1 MKKVVI
7 GEELDI
13 IIKKSLDILCD
24 TVGSTLGPKGNN
36 SIISSSSL
44 PAFVTDD
51 GVTLARN
58 IESDDACVNSIL
70 EILKEAS
77 IRTDEI
83 VGDGTTTTLVLLKAI
98 MSNAND
104 LIHCGMSRYEV
115 KKELENEEKM
125 IEDLIIKESFKPDDN
140 ALKNIATTSSKSEK
154 IGETIYQVVKKIRNI
169 AGVTITT
176 SNKEETCVKYFKGYE
191 FDTNLAS
198 PFFFKGTSS
207 IKLKNPY
214 VLVTSESIYDI
225 EKLSNLI
232 NKSFVD
238 KRNLLIFAADYDED
252 VINQVLSFNYDND
265 LKIYLLKNPEFGKRQ
280 YLLMSDLLE
289 ICNCKEYKNQFSYD
303 NVGVVKEIV
312 INKDKTYV
320 YFDNNL
326 ADYIE
331 ENKSNLEYINDE
343 FDINY
348 YERRISMLSDGLATI
363 EVGGKTISEARENK
377 MHYDDAI
384 HATYSALEGVNIGA
398 GYTYL
403 KISSILEDNCILKN
417 ALCVPF
423 RQILK
428 NAGLDVNTIEK
439 NVTFDFKK
447 IYNVKVDDYE
457 GIDSPSVLDST
468 KVLIQSLKTAVS
480 IANILLSTGSLIINE
495 QIKNIDIDHDI
506 NI

>member
-1 MKKVVI
+1 MKKVVM
-7 GEELDI
+7 GEELDK
-13 IIKKSLDILCD
+13 IIKEALDILCD
-24 TVGSTLGPKGNN
+24 TVGATLGPKGNN
-36 SIISSSSL
+36 SIISSSTL

-58 IESDDACVNSIL
+58 IESDDPCVNSVL

-77 IRTDEI
+77 IKTDEI

-98 MSNAND
+98 MSNASN
-104 LIHCGMSRYEV
+104 LICGGMSRYEV
-115 KKELENEEKM
+115 KKTLENGEKT

-140 ALKNIATTSSKSEK
+140 SLKNIAITSSKSEK
-154 IGETIYQVVKKIRNI
+154 IGETIYQVVKKIKNI

-176 SNKEETCVKYFKGYE
+176 SNKEETYVKYFKGYE

-198 PFFFKGTSS
+198 PFFFKGAS
-207 IKLKNPY
+207 IVKLKNPY
-214 VLVTSESIYDI
+214 ILVTSESIYDI
-225 EKLSNLI
+225 EKLSDLI
-232 NKSFVD
+232 NKCFID
-238 KRNLLIFAADYDED
+238 KRDLLIFAAEFDED
-252 VINQVLSFNYDND
+252 VINKILSFNYDND

-289 ICNCKEYKNQFSYD
+289 ICRCKEYKNQFSYD
-303 NVGVVKEIV
+303 NVGAVKEVV
-312 INKDKTYV
+312 INKDKTYI
-320 YFDNNL
+320 YFDNSL
-326 ADYIE
+326 TDYIE
-331 ENKSNLEYINDE
+331 KSKRDLELLNDE

-363 EVGGKTISEARENK
+363 EVGGKTVSEAREAK
-377 MHYDDAI
+377 MHYDDSI
-384 HATYSALEGVNIGA
+384 HATYSALNGVNIGA

-403 KISSILEDNCILKN
+403 KIALTLEDNCILKN
-417 ALCVPF
+417 VLYTPF

-439 NVTFDFKK
+439 NITSDFKK
-447 IYNVKVDDYE
+447 IYNVKIDDYE
-457 GIDSPSVLDST
+457 SIDSTSVLDST
-468 KVLIQSLKTAVS
+468 MVLIQSLKTAVS